1 MKEIQQIV
9 SRFKNQNRGANNT
22 AISLVQNESPNL
34 LDLIPLES
42 GLTKSI
48 TWIVNFVSQPKK
60 LKKNLVS
67 AGF

>member
-48 TWIVNFVSQPKK
+48 T
-60 LKKNLVS
+60 
-67 AGF
+67 